1 MDMWNCIA
9 GAIQIG
15 IVTQSTYV
23 TLCLAKPQNS
33 AINSCGAAHGDSG
46 WWCVA
51 VQHRVRHATN
61 INNTCAKAAEKKVI
75 QLIWFT

>member
-1 MDMWNCIA
+1 MWNCVA

-33 AINSCGAAHGDSG
+33 AISSCGAAHGDSG
-46 WWCVA
+46 WWCVV
-51 VQHRVRHATN
+51 VQLRVRPATN
-61 INNTCAKAAEKKVI
+61 INNTCAKTAEKKVI
-75 QLIWFT
+75 QLVWFT